1 MKAENAFI
9 FSFSSEKTLSFL
21 LNPFISDFLMQQ
33 IHSTDISQKTFLIT
47 GGAGFIG
54 SHIVE
59 YLLGHGA
66 GKVRVLDNFMTGF
79 RRNIEPFLKNPSFEF
94 IEGDIRDMNTCMEA
108 CKDIDHVSHQAALGS
123 VPRSIKDPV
132 TSNEVNVSGFL
143 NMLTAAKDS
152 GVKTFVYAS
161 SSSVYG
167 DEPNLPKFED
177 RVGTP
182 LSPYAVTKKT
192 NELYA
197 DVFSKLYEMKVLGFR
212 YFNVFGPRQDP
223 DGPYAAVIPLFV
235 SGILQQSPVY
245 INGDGEQTRDF
256 TYVDNAVQANVLGML
271 CENQAAFGEV
281 YNVAVGENFS
291 VNFLYESIRKMLNS
305 SHNATYREPRAGDIR
320 NSLADISKSQ
330 KLLGYHPSK
339 RFSDGLEETVLFFKR
354 QALQETSDKIL
365 L

>member
-1 MKAENAFI
+1 MPQFHQ
-9 FSFSSEKTLSFL
+9 S
-21 LNPFISDFLMQQ
+21 
-33 IHSTDISQKTFLIT
+33 DISGKSFLIT

-54 SHIVE
+54 SHIVA
-59 YLLGHGA
+59 YLLEHGA
-66 GKVRVLDNFMTGF
+66 GKVRVLDNLMTGF
-79 RRNIEPFLKNPSFEF
+79 RKNVDLFSGHAAYEF
-94 IEGDIRDMNTCMEA
+94 MEGDIRDYATCRKAAEG
-108 CKDIDHVSHQAALGS
+108 IDHVSHQAALGS

-143 NMLTAAKDS
+143 NVLTAAKDA

-167 DEPNLPKFED
+167 DEPNLPKVED
-177 RVGTP
+177 KIGNP

-197 DVFSKLYEMKVLGFR
+197 AVFADLYGMKVIGFR

-235 SGILQQSPVY
+235 SGILKGAPVY

-256 TYVDNAVQANVLGML
+256 TYVENAVQANIRGML
-271 CENQAAFGEV
+271 TENEAAFGQV

-291 VNFLYESIRKMLNS
+291 VNFLYENIREQLGID
-305 SHNATYREPRAGDIR
+305 HQATYREPRAGDIR
-320 NSLADISKSQ
+320 NSLADISRAKE
-330 KLLGYHPSK
+330 LLGYQPTQ
-339 RFSDGLEETVLFFKR
+339 RFMDGLRQTVSFFREKYE
-354 QALQETSDKIL
+354 QESVS
-365 L
+365 